1 MTKLFNETLAD
12 RIYEAAVVPEKWPA
26 VLDEMSAAADGAG
39 GVLFTANAN
48 HVIGVTSPNLTS
60 LFEEFVRDGWA
71 EKNTRPVR
79 LAAGNHPGFVSE
91 YDLFTDEELDNDP
104 VYRDFYRKHG
114 LGWGTGT
121 MVETP
126 SGDSI
131 IFSFERAY
139 NKGPVPDATVKQF
152 DMLRPHLV
160 RAALLSS
167 RLGLERAVATANA
180 LQSIGLPGAVLFR
193 GGRLLA
199 ANHLFEQFMPT
210 LFQDRRER
218 LVLADVA
225 ADALLAVALRED
237 LLTSGR
243 TVVSSIPVAA
253 TQTHPPLILH
263 LLPISGAAH
272 DVFLRATSLLVVTP
286 VDRAIVPKAH
296 VLQGL
301 FDLTPAEARVARGI
315 GEAQSID
322 AIAASLG
329 VSSETVRTQL
339 KAVLSKTGLSRQQE
353 LISLLA
359 GKALP
364 VAEPP
369 RGT

>member
-1 MTKLFNETLAD
+1 
-12 RIYEAAVVPEKWPA
+12 
-26 VLDEMSAAADGAG
+26 MSAAADGAG
-39 GVLFTANAN
+39 GVLFTTNSN
-48 HVIGVTSPNLTS
+48 HVIGVTTPNLTS
-60 LFEEFVRDGWA
+60 IFEEFVRDGWA
-71 EKNTRPVR
+71 EKNVRPVR
-79 LAAGNHPGFVSE
+79 LAAANYPGFIREQDV
-91 YDLFTDEELDNDP
+91 FTDDELDNDP
-104 VYRDFYRKHG
+104 VYRDFYRKRG
-114 LGWGTGT
+114 LGWATGT
-121 MVETP
+121 MVESP

-131 IFSFERAY
+131 VFSFERAY
-139 NKGPVPDATVKQF
+139 EKGPVPLSTVKQF
-152 DMLRPHLV
+152 DLLRPHLV

-167 RLGLERAVATANA
+167 RLGHERAVATAHA

-199 ANHLFEQFMPT
+199 ANDLFEQLMPS

-218 LVLADVA
+218 LVLTDAA

-237 LLTSGR
+237 LFAGAR

-253 TQTHPPLILH
+253 TERHAPLILH
-263 LLPISGAAH
+263 LLPVCGAAH
-272 DVFLRATSLLVVTP
+272 DLFTRATSLLVVTP
-286 VDRAIVPKAH
+286 VDRAIVPNAH

-322 AIAASLG
+322 TVALSLG

-364 VAEPP
+364 VSEPP
-369 RGT
+369 PKGP

>member
-1 MTKLFNETLAD
+1 MTKLFNDTLAD

-26 VLDEMSAAADGAG
+26 VLDEMSVAVDGAG
-39 GVLFTANAN
+39 GVLLTANVH
-48 HVIGVTSPNLTS
+48 HVVGITSPNLTS
-60 LFEEFVRDGWA
+60 IFEEFVRDGWA
-71 EKNTRPVR
+71 EKNPRPVR
-79 LAAGNHPGFVSE
+79 LAAVNHPGFVSE
-91 YDLFTDEELDNDP
+91 YDLFTDEELDSDP
-104 VYRDFYRKHG
+104 VYRDFYRRRG

-139 NKGPVPDATVKQF
+139 SKGPVPAGTVKQF
-152 DMLRPHLV
+152 DQLRPHLV

-167 RLGLERAVATANA
+167 RLGLERAVATANT
-180 LQSIGLPGAVLFR
+180 LQSIGLPGAVLFH

-199 ANHLFEQFMPT
+199 ANHLFEQLMPT

-218 LVLADVA
+218 LMLADPS

-237 LLTSGR
+237 LLMSGR

-253 TQTHPPLILH
+253 TERHSPLILH
-263 LLPISGAAH
+263 LLPVCGAAH
-272 DVFLRATSLLVVTP
+272 DVFTRATSLLVVTP
-286 VDRAIVPKAH
+286 VDRALVPNAH

-315 GEAQSID
+315 GTAQSID
-322 AIAASLG
+322 TIALSLG
-329 VSSETVRTQL
+329 VSNETVRTQL

-364 VAEPP
+364 VPEPP
-369 RGT
+369 RRS